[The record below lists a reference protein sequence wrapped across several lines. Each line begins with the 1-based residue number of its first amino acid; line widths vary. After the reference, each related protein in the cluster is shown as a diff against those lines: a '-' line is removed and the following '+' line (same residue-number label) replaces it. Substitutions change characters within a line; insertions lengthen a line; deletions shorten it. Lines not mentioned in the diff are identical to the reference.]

1 MDHSTRLMSFC
12 GATDNIRIGPMTD
25 PPESSLIEETPSE
38 AELDYVAP
46 RLNELRRAVEGRTIL
61 YTWLLLAFLLGLIAH
76 LAGYFIGAG
85 TSNNVVLLLAELLR
99 SLGTALWTGCVL
111 ILFVQVWPDV
121 QQRRAR
127 GLLAM
132 YEKTLRERDA
142 RKKSR

>member
-1 MDHSTRLMSFC
+1 M
-12 GATDNIRIGPMTD
+12 AD
-25 PPESSLIEETPSE
+25 PPRPSPTEETPSE

-46 RLNELRRAVEGRTIL
+46 RLDELRRAVEGRTIL

-85 TSNNVVLLLAELLR
+85 SSNNVVTLLAELLR

-127 GLLAM
+127 RLIAL
-132 YEKTLRERDA
+132 YEKALRDREA
-142 RKKSR
+142 REKST